1 MSSRFVQLLLLPL
14 EQQPQPTH
22 TLKKGVYVPMDKQSS
37 HVGMRGQVPGALYMP
52 SEDGGPPAGF
62 KHVWYAPASLVSIP
76 RSLERITTGP
86 GKNGN
91 GVDQ

>member
-22 TLKKGVYVPMDKQSS
+22 TLKKGVYVPMDKPSS
-37 HVGMRGQVPGALYMP
+37 AHVGMRGQVPGALYMP

-62 KHVWYAPASLVSIP
+62 QHVWYAPASLVSTP
-76 RSLERITTGP
+76 RSLERITAAHA
-86 GKNGN
+86 KRKS
-91 GVDQ
+91 